1 MITSNKSLNKNRKLR
16 CFMND
21 SIGDMLTRIRN
32 ACLVKKTSVIIPHT
46 KTNLEITKKLEK
58 EGFIQGFIQDNI
70 YSKTKKNILIRLKY
84 YNKKGS
90 NTKESCIT
98 NLQRISKPGLR
109 IYVKVNKIPRVLSGT
124 GILIVSTK
132 AGLLTDREARLIGVG
147 GELVCSVW

>member
-46 KTNLEITKKLEK
+46 KTNLEITKILEK
-58 EGFIQGFIQDNI
+58 EGFIQGFLQYNI
-70 YSKTKKNILIRLKY
+70 DSKTKKNIVIRLKY
-84 YNKKGS
+84 YRKKVS

-109 IYVKVNKIPRVLSGT
+109 MYAKVNKIPRILGGT
-124 GILIVSTK
+124 GILIVSTT
-132 AGLLTDREARLIGVG
+132 AGLMTDREARLIGVG